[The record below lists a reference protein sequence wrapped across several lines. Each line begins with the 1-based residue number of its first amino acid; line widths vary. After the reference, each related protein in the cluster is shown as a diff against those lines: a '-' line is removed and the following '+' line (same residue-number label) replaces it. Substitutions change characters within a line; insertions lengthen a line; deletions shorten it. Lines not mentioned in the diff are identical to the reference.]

1 MEQRGN
7 DRIRWDEPTRRAV
20 GAVIAVVSVVP
31 IYILDRAT
39 GATPDLSGLYLVPV
53 VLVAY
58 WLGMW
63 PGLTMAGVVLAAEVA
78 AYPVGHRSVV
88 FVHALTHAATYSFA
102 AVVTARLRS
111 QLNTIGRL
119 EERRDYD
126 LEIARRLQDS
136 TREAYV
142 PSGRLEADVAIRTE
156 SAQELGGDFVLVR
169 ESANGLFACIADI
182 SGHGIPAALFSAL
195 LQDAVGTALFQSDD
209 PEHII
214 AAVNQRVFA
223 ALPSEMF
230 VTMFCCLLSQR
241 TLRYINAGHEPGLL
255 NRVTSTTSME
265 LTSLEGIPL
274 GTRDDLKIPAGEVI
288 LETGDILLLYTDGVT
303 DTIGFG
309 RDEQRVGRFFASRR
323 WPTAEVAA
331 SAIVAEAKRGASEQ
345 PDDMSIVVIRIPA
358 V

>member
-1 MEQRGN
+1 MEQKVN
-7 DRIRWDEPTRRAV
+7 DRIRWDEPTRRAL

-31 IYILDRAT
+31 IHILDRAT

-63 PGLTMAGVVLAAEVA
+63 PGLAMAGVVLAAEVA
-78 AYPVGHRSVV
+78 AYPVGHRSVIL
-88 FVHALTHAATYSFA
+88 FHALTHAATYSFA

-126 LEIARRLQDS
+126 LEVARRLQDS
-136 TREAYV
+136 AREAYA

-156 SAQELGGDFVLVR
+156 PAQELGGDFILVR

-195 LQDAVGTALFQSDD
+195 LQDAVGTALLRSDD

-214 AAVNQRVFA
+214 TAVNQRVFA

-241 TLRYINAGHEPGLL
+241 TLHFVSAGHEPGLL
-255 NRVTSTTSME
+255 NRTTSTTAME
-265 LTSLEGIPL
+265 LNSPGGIPL
-274 GTRDDLKIPAGEVI
+274 GVLDDLKIPAGEVT
-288 LETGDILLLYTDGVT
+288 LEAGDILLLYTDGVT
-303 DTIGFG
+303 DSIGFG
-309 RDEQRVGRFFASRR
+309 RDEQRVRRFFASRQ
-323 WPTAEVAA
+323 WPTADAA
-331 SAIVAEAKRGASEQ
+331 AGAIVAEAKRGGLEQ
-345 PDDMSIVVIRIPA
+345 PDDMSVVVVRIPA

>member
-7 DRIRWDEPTRRAV
+7 DRIRWDEPTRRAL

-39 GATPDLSGLYLVPV
+39 GATPDLSGLYLLPV

-63 PGLTMAGVVLAAEVA
+63 PGLAMAGVVLAAEIA
-78 AYPVGHRSVV
+78 AYPAGHRSVV

-102 AVVTARLRS
+102 AIVTARLRS

-126 LEIARRLQDS
+126 LELARRLQDS
-136 TREAYV
+136 AREAYV
-142 PSGRLEADVAIRTE
+142 PSGRLETDVAIRTE
-156 SAQELGGDFVLVR
+156 PAQELGGDFILVR
-169 ESANGLFACIADI
+169 ESVNGLFACIADI

-195 LQDAVGTALFQSDD
+195 LQDAVRAALLQSDD
-209 PEHII
+209 PEHIV

-223 ALPSEMF
+223 ALPPEMF

-241 TLRYINAGHEPGLL
+241 TLRYVNAGHEPGLL
-255 NRVTSTTSME
+255 NHTMTTTATE
-265 LTSLEGIPL
+265 LNSPEGIPL
-274 GTRDDLKIPAGEVI
+274 GIRDGLRIPADEVT
-288 LETGDILLLYTDGVT
+288 LEAGDILLLYTDGVT
-303 DTIGFG
+303 DSRGFE
-309 RDEQRVGRFFASRR
+309 RDERRVRRFFASKQ
-323 WPTAEVAA
+323 WPTAAA
-331 SAIVAEAKRGASEQ
+331 AAGAIVAEAKRGGSEQ
-345 PDDMSIVVIRIPA
+345 PDDMSVVVVRIP
-358 V
+358 VS